1 MSVVPSGVAA
11 RLYCILWIS
20 PPIFQGLGTSSG
32 FNLMF
37 LSIERY
43 LAITKPLS
51 YDEHRIKRRL
61 PVLIPAIWIS
71 GLICMLPDPIYFK
84 VVDGACIYTGG
95 TLPQRDILLMFSY
108 YAFMGFVIPGVTML
122 VLYTHMGVVLWR
134 SQQLQKQMTS
144 QGAKKN
150 DLLGKAQVNIFFT
163 CLTLLVLFLTCWVL
177 NRVSTMLFFAHVV
190 LSNRILFDVSSML
203 IVLNSV
209 VNPFIYTIRYDE
221 LQLHLKMLLFGRK
234 PANNSHT
241 SYINQSMSM
250 A

>member
-43 LAITKPLS
+43 LAITRPIT

-61 PVLIPAIWIS
+61 PVLIPVIWIS
-71 GLICMLPDPIYFK
+71 GLLCMLPDPIYFK
-84 VVDGACIYTGG
+84 VEDGACLYTGG

-108 YAFMGFVIPGVTML
+108 YAFMGFVLPGVTML
-122 VLYTHMGVVLWR
+122 VLYTVMGVFLWR

-144 QGAKKN
+144 QSVKKN
-150 DLLGKAQVNIFFT
+150 DLLGKAQMNIFFT

-177 NRVSTMLFFAHVV
+177 NRVNTMLFLAHVV
-190 LSNRILFDVSSML
+190 PFNRILYDVSSML
-203 IVLNSV
+203 IVINSV

-221 LQLHLKMLLFGRK
+221 FQLHLKMLLFGRK
-234 PANNSHT
+234 PASNSQSSVVT
-241 SYINQSMSM
+241 QSMSL